1 MVAPA
6 GVWQDQFLGGNQVVI
21 SLFELRTCAC
31 ALFALFA
38 VGCAANRPQPAS
50 HEAEK
55 LVEVGEDSPPGQL
68 CRPLVT
74 VRLPP
79 VQREVNPGIAAR
91 SATQAQKPTGNFAN
105 APAVGGHA
113 VQLVSAQEP
122 LPQPLDTSRRRAH
135 SPSETIE
142 TVQSTESPETVVPA
156 LEASPVNDNVRDVTM
171 ANILASVAG
180 RNPEVGFASQRYA
193 EAYAR
198 LIAARVLWLPA
209 INAGVGWNN
218 HAGPL
223 QATDGLVSNLSRSS
237 LTAGLGVQT
246 IGAGSPVVPG
256 LFANFHSAD
265 AIFQPKIANRVA
277 AARDAAV
284 TTRINDLLLETA
296 IAYLD
301 LLRAHQLRAIAL
313 NTRFH
318 AEELAKATADF
329 ARAGEGNEADAD
341 RAATELSIRQNE
353 VVRAEEEIQVASA
366 RVVELFNDNPYLTL
380 RPLEPAIAPV
390 DLVPLDT
397 PLENLVPTG
406 LTNRPEL
413 AEARHLVAEAVHRY
427 RLEKTSPW
435 LPNVLMGTS
444 YAGFGGGQ
452 GSQINHTAGRFDLDA
467 IAYWQVRSM
476 GVGEYA
482 ARREARARH
491 DQTQFQ
497 QVRVMN
503 EVAREIVQAHAQ
515 VQARHRQIEIS
526 QQAVERA
533 TASFERNLRRVR
545 DLQGLPIETLQS
557 IQALDQARREYL
569 RALVDYN
576 TAQFRLQRALGWPIR
591 LPEATPPDDRQPS
604 PDQ

>member
-1 MVAPA
+1 MINRSFTFRP
-6 GVWQDQFLGGNQVVI
+6 
-21 SLFELRTCAC
+21 STCALL
-31 ALFALFA
+31 ALVAL
-38 VGCAANRPQPAS
+38 GCAANGTTALSQQPAS
-50 HEAEK
+50 HPRPSEIAPAEQAHR
-55 LVEVGEDSPPGQL
+55 LPAI
-68 CRPLVT
+68 

-79 VQREVNPGIAAR
+79 VQHALNPS
-91 SATQAQKPTGNFAN
+91 SAVRQA
-105 APAVGGHA
+105 
-113 VQLVSAQEP
+113 SAQEP
-122 LPQPLDTSRRRAH
+122 SLRPHDSSRRESH
-135 SPSETIE
+135 LPVGI
-142 TVQSTESPETVVPA
+142 VHPVSTSESPESVTTPDATPA
-156 LEASPVNDNVRDVTM
+156 ATNVCDVTM

-180 RNPEVGFASQRYA
+180 RNPQVGFATQRYA

-198 LIAARVLWLPA
+198 LIAARVLWLPQ

-223 QATDGLVSNLSRSS
+223 QASDGLVAEVSRSS

-265 AIFQPKIANRVA
+265 AIFQPRIANRAA

-284 TTRINDLLLETA
+284 RTTINDLLLATA
-296 IAYLD
+296 EAYLD

-313 NTRFH
+313 DIRFH
-318 AEELAKATADF
+318 AEQLAKATADF
-329 ARAGEGNEADAD
+329 ASAGEGNEADAD

-353 VVRAEEEIQVASA
+353 VVRAEEEILVASA
-366 RVVELFNDNPYLTL
+366 KVVELLNGNPYVVL

-390 DLVPLDT
+390 ELVSLDM
-397 PLENLVPTG
+397 PIESLLPTG

-413 AEARHLVAEAVHRY
+413 TEARHLVGEAVHRY

-444 YAGFGGGQ
+444 YAGFGGGP
-452 GSQINHTAGRFDLDA
+452 GSQIDNTAGRFDLDA
-467 IAYWQVRSM
+467 IAYWQVRSL

-482 ARREARARH
+482 ARREARARY
-491 DQTQFQ
+491 DQTRFQ

-503 EVAREIVQAHAQ
+503 DVAREIVQAHAQ
-515 VQARHRQIEIS
+515 AQARHRQIAIS
-526 QQAVERA
+526 QQAVQRA
-533 TASFERNLRRVR
+533 TASFDRNLRRVH

-591 LPEATPPDDRQPS
+591 LYEAALPADGKPLQA
-604 PDQ
+604 Q

>member
-1 MVAPA
+1 VLAEPDQPPA
-6 GVWQDQFLGGNQVVI
+6 D
-21 SLFELRTCAC
+21 A
-31 ALFALFA
+31 
-38 VGCAANRPQPAS
+38 
-50 HEAEK
+50 
-55 LVEVGEDSPPGQL
+55 
-68 CRPLVT
+68 
-74 VRLPP
+74 
-79 VQREVNPGIAAR
+79 
-91 SATQAQKPTGNFAN
+91 
-105 APAVGGHA
+105 
-113 VQLVSAQEP
+113 
-122 LPQPLDTSRRRAH
+122 
-135 SPSETIE
+135 
-142 TVQSTESPETVVPA
+142 
-156 LEASPVNDNVRDVTM
+156 NVREVTM

-198 LIAARVLWLPA
+198 LIAARVLWLPQ

-218 HAGPL
+218 HAGPI
-223 QATDGLVSNLSRSS
+223 QASDGLVSNAARSS

-265 AIFQPKIANRVA
+265 AIFQPKIANRAA

-284 TTRINDLLLETA
+284 RTEINDLLLETA

-313 NTRFH
+313 NTRYH

-329 ARAGEGNEADAD
+329 ARAGEGTEADAD

-366 RVVELFNDNPYLTL
+366 RIIELFNDSPYITL

-390 DLVPLDT
+390 ELVPLDMT
-397 PLENLVPTG
+397 VDTLVPTG

-413 AEARHLVAEAVHRY
+413 TEARHLVGEAMHRY

-444 YAGFGGGQ
+444 YAAFGGGT
-452 GSQINHTAGRFDLDA
+452 GSQIDNTEGRFDLDA

-482 ARREARARH
+482 ARREARARY
-491 DQTQFQ
+491 DQTRFQ

-515 VQARHRQIEIS
+515 VQARHRQIAIS

-533 TASFERNLRRVR
+533 VASFDRNLRRVR

-576 TAQFRLQRALGWPIR
+576 TAQFRLQRALGWPIQ
-591 LPEATPPDDRQPS
+591 LPTS
-604 PDQ
+604 P